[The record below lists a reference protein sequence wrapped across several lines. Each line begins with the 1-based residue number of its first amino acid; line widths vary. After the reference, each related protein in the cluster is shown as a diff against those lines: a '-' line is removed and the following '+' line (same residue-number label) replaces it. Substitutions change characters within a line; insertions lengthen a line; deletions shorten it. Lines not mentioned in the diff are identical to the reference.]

1 MKKIILFGLAALLAL
16 TVTESC
22 KKKKDDNNNNLCGE
36 QEVKVATIPASGT
49 VEAPQPGT
57 SFPLVV
63 NISSVIPTAGAT
75 IVVNAKQEGGS
86 TAFFTET
93 RDVTTTSNSFNIT
106 NTPAKVT
113 CIVDVTVT
121 SKSCN
126 TNQWKGSYRY
136 SAK

>member
-22 KKKKDDNNNNLCGE
+22 KKKKDNNNNNLCGE

-49 VEAPQPGT
+49 IDPPAPGT

-63 NISSVIPTAGAT
+63 NVTGVIPTSGVT
-75 IVVNAKQEGGS
+75 ITVNAKQEGGS
-86 TAFFTET
+86 TAYFTET
-93 RDVTTTSNSFNIT
+93 RDVTSSSNSFTIT